1 MVRLHT
7 CTDYTRLPCMQVG
20 TAHLTYM
27 HVPHTRC
34 SCMHVLSSTFVSPTE
49 FKQSNT
55 DFAQHAA
62 IQGVQNVPSYLNM
75 NKSSYV
81 TSNDNYTDPTSNTY

>member
-1 MVRLHT
+1 
-7 CTDYTRLPCMQVG
+7 
-20 TAHLTYM
+20 
-27 HVPHTRC
+27 
-34 SCMHVLSSTFVSPTE
+34 MHVLPSTFASPAE

-62 IQGVQNVPSYLNM
+62 IQGVQNVPSYLNIM

-81 TSNDNYTDPTSNTY
+81 TSNDNYTDPTTNY